1 MDKKR
6 KDYYRKKLDAKK
18 EELERQIA
26 AEEEAGR
33 DADQDASQDIA
44 DKAANSY
51 TKEFLFS
58 KSDNE
63 RMQLHMVEEALERLA
78 HNGFGVCEACGEN
91 VQQKRLEAVPW
102 TRHCIECQEK
112 QEAGLENGQPAG

>member
-6 KDYYRKKLDAKK
+6 KDFYRKKLETKK
-18 EELERQIA
+18 EALERHIA
-26 AEEEAGR
+26 SEEEAGR
-33 DADQDASQDIA
+33 DADQDSSQDIA

-58 KSDNE
+58 QSDNE
-63 RMQLHMVEEALERLA
+63 RVQLHLVEGALARLD
-78 HNGFGVCEACGEN
+78 NGGFGVCEECGEN

-102 TRHCIECQEK
+102 ANHCIECQEK
-112 QEAGLENGQPAG
+112 LEAEQAATES